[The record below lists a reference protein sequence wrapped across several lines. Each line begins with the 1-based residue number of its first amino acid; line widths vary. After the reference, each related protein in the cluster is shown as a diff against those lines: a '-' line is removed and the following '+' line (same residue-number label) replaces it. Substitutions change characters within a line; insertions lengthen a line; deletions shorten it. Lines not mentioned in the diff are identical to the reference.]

1 MFDIQRL
8 CFDNNGKV
16 EKINDDFM
24 ENLYRYTLTGTE
36 YVEEE
41 TPVLIGAGQGQEQS
55 WMGM

>member
-1 MFDIQRL
+1 
-8 CFDNNGKV
+8 V